1 MTYSNGYIT
10 VPNDGAYYVY
20 AQLLYRA
27 DSSSRKLQYHYVA
40 VNGVDS
46 ILGFN
51 EVPNSGYYA
60 SVYTGRIINLQKGD
74 KLSVRTARATYIYYQ
89 NDHSFFGA
97 FQVA

>member
-10 VPNDGAYYVY
+10 VPTDGAYYVY
-20 AQLLYRA
+20 AQLLYKA
-27 DSSSRKLQYHYVA
+27 EPSSRKLQYHYVA

-46 ILGFN
+46 MLGFN
-51 EVPNSGYYA
+51 EVPNIGYTA

-74 KLSVRTARATYIYYQ
+74 KLSVRTVVTTYIYY
-89 NDHSFFGA
+89 NNNHSFFGA